1 MQPSGL
7 RLMTASIYAFR
18 VTYCEVRIASG
29 DTCTF
34 PRGLGRDGRTGKL
47 SVSKFRAVPVAGA
60 NQDLAVHVT
69 FSIAS
74 IFVPSENAVRGGNAE
89 LRVNIRNLHYTARP
103 ANIQLA
109 IVGENAVAATP
120 LGREVSSHRGTVNN
134 WLHVGNQNRLNDMAR
149 ELNLAN
155 WAGITAALN
164 VFTGPTLTAIQ
175 NGLAASIRLEIND
188 NLMPPELRG
197 FVPIAV
203 NFA

>member
-1 MQPSGL
+1 MRRNGETRSQHGRRAGDARFRGNLKTALEAPQVGPGDEETCIPAGWRKGSIRGLSNLDDHRIGTPETSVSGVSVSAGLRATPTGKMRCRRKCGGLCAGDFACRLRFRQRTSCLKAMQPSGL

-74 IFVPSENAVRGGNAE
+74 IFVPSENAVRGGK
-89 LRVNIRNLHYTARP
+89 RNC
-103 ANIQLA
+103 
-109 IVGENAVAATP
+109 G
-120 LGREVSSHRGTVNN
+120 
-134 WLHVGNQNRLNDMAR
+134 
-149 ELNLAN
+149 
-155 WAGITAALN
+155 
-164 VFTGPTLTAIQ
+164 
-175 NGLAASIRLEIND
+175 
-188 NLMPPELRG
+188 
-197 FVPIAV
+197 
-203 NFA
+203 